1 MYNFHVQIEAKNGK
15 LIPLPLHQQRR
26 STKRKWFVQFN
37 ILQFLTGIYAHRKPD
52 GFFLYTVSFL
62 WLLVL
67 CSSKKEQILSQSGG
81 WGVACT
87 FGFSTFCI
95 FYTEN
100 KEGWGRPLGPS
111 PKFLEGT
118 SMLHPLPTRNLPN
131 LQDWPL
137 YILSWDP
144 KEMVWAHNFWSY
156 SGSLKVSWGNSL
168 EIWTGKYFWSMDF
181 SPFPLN
187 LSYPPAVST

>member
-1 MYNFHVQIEAKNGK
+1 MPSQTHLLFILMPQAQGRRTHFSVAEFKPSNDSFIFICFHLFSLTINSILPQSWSGYFAEH
-15 LIPLPLHQQRR
+15 LIPKIWLILDHISVSWKI
-26 STKRKWFVQFN
+26 STDRKG
-37 ILQFLTGIYAHRKPD
+37 L
-52 GFFLYTVSFL
+52 
-62 WLLVL
+62 
-67 CSSKKEQILSQSGG
+67 
-81 WGVACT
+81 
-87 FGFSTFCI
+87 
-95 FYTEN
+95 
-100 KEGWGRPLGPS
+100 PLGPS